1 MATITTGIQLADNF
15 SAPLMHIVS
24 TVNMT
29 ISAMNDMNQS
39 MNAGVNTASLSAAR
53 NEIAQATVAA
63 EEFNQTMQ
71 QASSP
76 INDNIRR
83 QEQFNQSLQN
93 GASESSNLVSA
104 IKRMVGAYLSIQ
116 TAGKIL
122 EMSDEIT
129 QTTSRLNMMN
139 DGLQSTAD
147 LYNMVYVA
155 ANDARGSLGGMASVV
170 ARFGNN
176 AKDAFSSSAEVVQ
189 FANLIQKQM
198 TIAGASTQE
207 AANAELQ
214 LSQALGSGVLRGDEL
229 NSIFDQAP
237 NLIQNIADYL
247 NVPIGMIKEMAA
259 DGELTADIVK
269 NAVFAATD
277 EINANFESMPVTW
290 GQAWTQFQNDAM
302 KAFQPVLQGLNDVV
316 NTDAFENFYAD
327 AVNALAV
334 VAGVTL
340 DVMDGMSAAGSFVAD
355 NWQIIGPILG
365 VAAAALIAYNVALG
379 AYNGMQII
387 ANVQKAI
394 STAQEYAN
402 AKAVLAN
409 TAAYSAQTVK
419 TAEATVAQA
428 GFNTMLL
435 ACPLTWIVVGIMAA
449 VTALIILANH
459 FSGTGHIAQS
469 TFGAIC
475 GGINVVIQYF
485 KNWGLSVADIFIG
498 IWNAG
503 GACATNVE
511 IAFHNAISHVQ
522 AFWYNMLS
530 TALTVVSGICSAL
543 NKLPFVDFDY
553 SGITG
558 AADNY
563 ASKAAAAAGNTKD
576 YASVPAAFSKGV
588 KTYDTYQKGWVK
600 DAYTAGAAWGDGVT
614 SKMKNAIS
622 SNATNT
628 PNTNNYPNALA
639 SSNVATAT
647 AANTADTAKN
657 TAKTANTLSAS
668 SEDLKYLRDIAD
680 REYVNKFTTAQIK
693 VEMINHNNVNNDMD
707 LDGMAE
713 HLRSKIEEEMNAAAE
728 GEH

>member
-1 MATITTGIQLADNF
+1 MAYITTGIQLADNF

-24 TVNMT
+24 AVNMT

-71 QASSP
+71 QAGSP

-104 IKRMVGAYLSIQ
+104 IKRMAGAYLSIQ

-147 LYNMVYVA
+147 LYNMVYAA
-155 ANDARGSLGGMASVV
+155 ANDARGSLGDMASVV

-189 FANLIQKQM
+189 FANLVQKQM

-229 NSIFDQAP
+229 NSIFEQAP

-247 NVPIGMIKEMAA
+247 NVPIGKIRSMAQ
-259 DGELTADIVK
+259 DGELSADVVK
-269 NAVFAATD
+269 QAVFAATD
-277 EINANFESMPVTW
+277 EINANFENMPMTW
-290 GQAWTQFQNDAM
+290 GQMWTVFQNDATM
-302 KAFQPVLQGLNDVV
+302 AFQPVLQRLNDLA
-316 NTDAFENFYAD
+316 NTDGFQEFAT
-327 AVNALAV
+327 NAINDLAV
-334 VAGVTL
+334 VAGVVL
-340 DVMDGMSAAGSFVAD
+340 DIFEGIGSIGTFVQD
-355 NWQIIGPILG
+355 NWQIIGPVVYG
-365 VAAAALIAYNVALG
+365 VVAALAAYATYVGITNAID
-379 AYNGMQII
+379 M
-387 ANVQKAI
+387 I
-394 STAQEYAN
+394 STGIKITMCVASYAHAAATGTEASATAAATAAQYG
-402 AKAVLAN
+402 LN
-409 TAAYSAQTVK
+409 TA
-419 TAEATVAQA
+419 
-428 GFNTMLL
+428 MLS
-435 ACPLTWIVVGIMAA
+435 CPLTWIVVGIMA
-449 VTALIILANH
+449 LIIVLVALCNH
-459 FSGTGHIAQS
+459 FSGAGHIAKS

-485 KNWGLSVADIFIG
+485 KNWGLTVADIFIG

-522 AFWYNMLS
+522 ALWYNMLS

-588 KTYDTYQKGWVK
+588 KTYDTYQNGWAK
-600 DAYTAGAAWGDGVT
+600 EAYTAGAAWGDGVT
-614 SKMKNAIS
+614 SKIKNTLS
-622 SNATNT
+622 SKATNI
-628 PNTNNYPNALA
+628 PNANNYPNALA
-639 SSNVATAT
+639 SSNAAT

-693 VEMINHNNVNNDMD
+693 VEMINHNNVNNDID

>member
-1 MATITTGIQLADNF
+1 MATITTGIQLTDNF
-15 SAPLMHIVS
+15 SAPLMHIIS
-24 TVNMT
+24 SVNMA
-29 ISAMNDMNQS
+29 ISSIYDMDQA
-39 MNAGVNTASLSAAR
+39 MNAGVNTASLEAAR

-104 IKRMVGAYLSIQ
+104 IKRMAGAYLSIQ

-189 FANLIQKQM
+189 FANLVQKQM

-229 NSIFDQAP
+229 NSIFEQAP

-247 NVPIGMIKEMAA
+247 DVPIGKIRSMAQ
-259 DGELTADIVK
+259 DGELSADVVK
-269 NAVFAATD
+269 QAVFAATD
-277 EINANFESMPVTW
+277 EINANFESMPMTW
-290 GQAWTQFQNDAM
+290 GQMWTVFQNNATM
-302 KAFQPVLQGLNDVV
+302 AFQPVLQRLNDLA
-316 NTDAFENFYAD
+316 NTDGFQTFAT
-327 AVNALAV
+327 NAINDLAV
-334 VAGVTL
+334 VAGVVL
-340 DVMDGMSAAGSFVAD
+340 DIFEGIGSVGTFVSD
-355 NWQIIGPILG
+355 NWQIIGPIVEG
-365 VAAAALIAYNVALG
+365 VAAALTVYYGWQLLSTSATKAAAAAQWIYNAAMNANPAAIVAISIGALI
-379 AYNGMQII
+379 
-387 ANVQKAI
+387 
-394 STAQEYAN
+394 
-402 AKAVLAN
+402 VLI
-409 TAAYSAQTVK
+409 
-419 TAEATVAQA
+419 
-428 GFNTMLL
+428 G
-435 ACPLTWIVVGIMAA
+435 
-449 VTALIILANH
+449 ILANK
-459 FSGTGHIAQS
+459 FTGTGHIAQS
-469 TFGAIC
+469 VFGMIT

-485 KNWGLSVADIFIG
+485 KNWGLTVADIFIG

-522 AFWYNMLS
+522 ALWYNMLS

-588 KTYDTYQKGWVK
+588 KTYDTYQKGWVN

-614 SKMKNAIS
+614 SKIKNTLS
-622 SNATNT
+622 SKATNI
-628 PNTNNYPNALA
+628 PNANNYPNALA
-639 SSNVATAT
+639 SSNAAT

-693 VEMINHNNVNNDMD
+693 VEMINHNNVNNDID

>member
-15 SAPLMHIVS
+15 SAPLMHIIS
-24 TVNMT
+24 SVNMA
-29 ISAMNDMNQS
+29 ISSIYDMDQA
-39 MNAGVNTASLSAAR
+39 MNAGVNTASLEAAR

-104 IKRMVGAYLSIQ
+104 IKRMAGAYLSIQ

-155 ANDARGSLGGMASVV
+155 ANDVRGSLGDMASVV

-189 FANLIQKQM
+189 FANLVQKQM

-229 NSIFDQAP
+229 NSIFEQAP

-247 NVPIGMIKEMAA
+247 DVPIGKIRSMAQ
-259 DGELTADIVK
+259 DGELSADVVK
-269 NAVFAATD
+269 QAVFAATD
-277 EINANFESMPVTW
+277 EINANFESMPMTW
-290 GQAWTQFQNDAM
+290 GQMWTVFQNNATM
-302 KAFQPVLQGLNDVV
+302 AFQPVLQRLNDLA
-316 NTDAFENFYAD
+316 NTDGFQTFTT
-327 AVNALAV
+327 NAINDLAV
-334 VAGVTL
+334 VAGVVL
-340 DVMDGMSAAGSFVAD
+340 DIFEGIGSVGTFVSD
-355 NWQIIGPILG
+355 NWQIIGSIVEG
-365 VAAAALIAYNVALG
+365 VAAALTVYYGWQLLSTSATKAAAAAQWIYNAAMNANPAAIVAISIGALI
-379 AYNGMQII
+379 
-387 ANVQKAI
+387 
-394 STAQEYAN
+394 
-402 AKAVLAN
+402 VLI
-409 TAAYSAQTVK
+409 
-419 TAEATVAQA
+419 
-428 GFNTMLL
+428 G
-435 ACPLTWIVVGIMAA
+435 
-449 VTALIILANH
+449 ILANK
-459 FSGTGHIAQS
+459 FTGTGHIAQS
-469 TFGAIC
+469 VFGMIT

-485 KNWGLSVADIFIG
+485 KNWGLTVADIFIG

-522 AFWYNMLS
+522 ALWYNMLS

-588 KTYDTYQKGWVK
+588 KTYDTYQKGWVN

-614 SKMKNAIS
+614 SKIKNTLS
-622 SNATNT
+622 SKATNI
-628 PNTNNYPNALA
+628 PNANNYPNALA
-639 SSNVATAT
+639 SSNVAT

>member
-1 MATITTGIQLADNF
+1 MAYITTGIQLADNF
-15 SAPLMHIVS
+15 SAPLMHIIS
-24 TVNMT
+24 SVNMA
-29 ISAMNDMNQS
+29 ISSIYDMNQA
-39 MNAGVNTASLSAAR
+39 MNSGVDTTSLEAAR

-104 IKRMVGAYLSIQ
+104 IKRMAGAYLSIQ

-122 EMSDEIT
+122 QTSDEIT

-155 ANDARGSLGGMASVV
+155 ANDARGSLGDMASVV

-189 FANLIQKQM
+189 FANLVQKQM

-229 NSIFDQAP
+229 NSIFEQAP

-247 NVPIGMIKEMAA
+247 DVPIGKIRSMAQ
-259 DGELTADIVK
+259 DGELSADVVK
-269 NAVFAATD
+269 QAVFAATD
-277 EINANFESMPVTW
+277 EINANFESMPMTW
-290 GQAWTQFQNDAM
+290 GQMWTVFQNNATM
-302 KAFQPVLQGLNDVV
+302 AFQPVLQRLNDLA
-316 NTDAFENFYAD
+316 NTDGFQTFAT
-327 AVNALAV
+327 NAINDLAV
-334 VAGVTL
+334 VAGVVL
-340 DVMDGMSAAGSFVAD
+340 DIFEGIGSVGTFVSD
-355 NWQIIGPILG
+355 NWQIIGPIVES
-365 VAAAALIAYNVALG
+365 VAAALTVYYGWQLLSTSATKAAAAAQWIYNAAMNANPAAIVAISIGALI
-379 AYNGMQII
+379 
-387 ANVQKAI
+387 
-394 STAQEYAN
+394 
-402 AKAVLAN
+402 VLI
-409 TAAYSAQTVK
+409 
-419 TAEATVAQA
+419 
-428 GFNTMLL
+428 G
-435 ACPLTWIVVGIMAA
+435 
-449 VTALIILANH
+449 ILANK
-459 FSGTGHIAQS
+459 FTGTGHIAQS
-469 TFGAIC
+469 VFGMIT

-485 KNWGLSVADIFIG
+485 KNWGLTVADIFIG

-522 AFWYNMLS
+522 ALWYNMLS

-588 KTYDTYQKGWVK
+588 KTYDTYQKGWVN

-614 SKMKNAIS
+614 SKIKNTLS
-622 SNATNT
+622 SKATNI
-628 PNTNNYPNALA
+628 PNANNYPNALA
-639 SSNVATAT
+639 SSNAAT

-693 VEMINHNNVNNDMD
+693 VEMINHNNVNNDID

>member
-15 SAPLMHIVS
+15 SAPLMHIIS
-24 TVNMT
+24 SVNMA
-29 ISAMNDMNQS
+29 ISSIYDMDQA
-39 MNAGVNTASLSAAR
+39 MNAGVNTASLEAAR

-104 IKRMVGAYLSIQ
+104 IKRMAGAYLSIQ

-155 ANDARGSLGGMASVV
+155 ANDVRGSLGDMASVV

-189 FANLIQKQM
+189 FANLVQKQM

-229 NSIFDQAP
+229 NSIFEQAP

-247 NVPIGMIKEMAA
+247 NVPIGKIRSMAQ
-259 DGELTADIVK
+259 DGELSADVVK
-269 NAVFAATD
+269 QAVFAATD
-277 EINANFESMPVTW
+277 EINANFESMPMTW
-290 GQAWTQFQNDAM
+290 GQMWTVFQNNATM
-302 KAFQPVLQGLNDVV
+302 AFQPVLQRLNDLA
-316 NTDAFENFYAD
+316 NTDGFQTFTT
-327 AVNALAV
+327 NAINDLAV
-334 VAGVTL
+334 VAGVVL
-340 DVMDGMSAAGSFVAD
+340 DIFEGIGSVGTFVSD
-355 NWQIIGPILG
+355 NWQIIGPIVEG
-365 VAAAALIAYNVALG
+365 VAAALTVYYGWQLLSTSATKAAAAAQWIYNAAMNANPAAIVAISIGALI
-379 AYNGMQII
+379 
-387 ANVQKAI
+387 
-394 STAQEYAN
+394 
-402 AKAVLAN
+402 VLI
-409 TAAYSAQTVK
+409 
-419 TAEATVAQA
+419 
-428 GFNTMLL
+428 G
-435 ACPLTWIVVGIMAA
+435 
-449 VTALIILANH
+449 ILANK
-459 FSGTGHIAQS
+459 FTGTGHIAQS
-469 TFGAIC
+469 VFGMIT

-485 KNWGLSVADIFIG
+485 KNWGLTVADIFIG

-511 IAFHNAISHVQ
+511 IAFHNAIRHVQ
-522 AFWYNMLS
+522 ALWYNMLS

-588 KTYDTYQKGWVK
+588 KTYDTYQKGWVN

-614 SKMKNAIS
+614 SKIKNTLS
-622 SNATNT
+622 SKATNI
-628 PNTNNYPNALA
+628 PNANNYPNALA
-639 SSNVATAT
+639 SSNAAT

>member
-15 SAPLMHIVS
+15 SAPLMHIIS
-24 TVNMT
+24 SVNMA
-29 ISAMNDMNQS
+29 ISSIYDMDQA
-39 MNAGVNTASLSAAR
+39 MNAGVNTASLEAAR

-104 IKRMVGAYLSIQ
+104 IKRMAGAYLSIQ

-155 ANDARGSLGGMASVV
+155 AKDARGSLGDMASVV

-176 AKDAFSSSAEVVQ
+176 AKDAFSSIAEVVQ
-189 FANLIQKQM
+189 FANLVQKQM

-229 NSIFDQAP
+229 NSIFEQAP

-247 NVPIGMIKEMAA
+247 DVPIGKIRSMAQ
-259 DGELTADIVK
+259 DGELSADVVK
-269 NAVFAATD
+269 QAVFAATD
-277 EINANFESMPVTW
+277 EINANFESMPMTW
-290 GQAWTQFQNDAM
+290 GQMWTVFQNNATM
-302 KAFQPVLQGLNDVV
+302 AFQPVLQRLNDLA
-316 NTDAFENFYAD
+316 NTDGFQTFTT
-327 AVNALAV
+327 NAINDLAV
-334 VAGVTL
+334 VAGVVL
-340 DVMDGMSAAGSFVAD
+340 DIFEGIGSVGTFVSD
-355 NWQIIGPILG
+355 NWQIIGPIVEG
-365 VAAAALIAYNVALG
+365 VAAALTVYYGWQLLSTSATKAAAAAQWIYNAAMNANPAAIVAISIGALI
-379 AYNGMQII
+379 
-387 ANVQKAI
+387 
-394 STAQEYAN
+394 
-402 AKAVLAN
+402 VLI
-409 TAAYSAQTVK
+409 
-419 TAEATVAQA
+419 
-428 GFNTMLL
+428 G
-435 ACPLTWIVVGIMAA
+435 
-449 VTALIILANH
+449 ILANK
-459 FSGTGHIAQS
+459 FTGTGHIAQS
-469 TFGAIC
+469 VFGMIT

-485 KNWGLSVADIFIG
+485 KNWGLTVADIFIG

-522 AFWYNMLS
+522 ALWYNMLS

-588 KTYDTYQKGWVK
+588 KTYDTYQKGWVN

-614 SKMKNAIS
+614 SKIKNTLS
-622 SNATNT
+622 SKATNI
-628 PNTNNYPNALA
+628 PNANNYPNALA
-639 SSNVATAT
+639 SSNAAT

>member
-15 SAPLMHIVS
+15 SAPLMHIIS
-24 TVNMT
+24 SVNMA
-29 ISAMNDMNQS
+29 ISSIYDMDQA
-39 MNAGVNTASLSAAR
+39 MNAGVNTASLEAAR

-104 IKRMVGAYLSIQ
+104 IKRMAGAYLSIQ

-155 ANDARGSLGGMASVV
+155 AKDARGSLGDMASVV

-189 FANLIQKQM
+189 FANLVQKQM

-229 NSIFDQAP
+229 NSIFEQAP

-247 NVPIGMIKEMAA
+247 DVPIGKIRSMAQ
-259 DGELTADIVK
+259 DGELSADVVK
-269 NAVFAATD
+269 QAVFAATD
-277 EINANFESMPVTW
+277 EINANFESMPMTW
-290 GQAWTQFQNDAM
+290 GQMWTVFQNNATM
-302 KAFQPVLQGLNDVV
+302 AFQPVLQRLNDLA
-316 NTDAFENFYAD
+316 NTDGFQTFTT
-327 AVNALAV
+327 NAINDLAV
-334 VAGVTL
+334 VAGVVL
-340 DVMDGMSAAGSFVAD
+340 DIFEGIGSVGTFVSD
-355 NWQIIGPILG
+355 NWQIIGPIVEG
-365 VAAAALIAYNVALG
+365 VAAALTVYYGWQLLSTSATKAAAAAQWIYNAAMNANPAAIVAISIGALI
-379 AYNGMQII
+379 
-387 ANVQKAI
+387 
-394 STAQEYAN
+394 
-402 AKAVLAN
+402 VLI
-409 TAAYSAQTVK
+409 
-419 TAEATVAQA
+419 
-428 GFNTMLL
+428 G
-435 ACPLTWIVVGIMAA
+435 
-449 VTALIILANH
+449 ILANK
-459 FSGTGHIAQS
+459 FTGTGHIAQS
-469 TFGAIC
+469 VFGMIT

-485 KNWGLSVADIFIG
+485 KNWGLTVADIFIG

-522 AFWYNMLS
+522 ALWYNMLS

-563 ASKAAAAAGNTKD
+563 ASKAAAAAREYKRLCQR
-576 YASVPAAFSKGV
+576 AAAFSKGV
-588 KTYDTYQKGWVK
+588 KTYDTYQKGWVN

-614 SKMKNAIS
+614 SKIKNTLS
-622 SNATNT
+622 SKATNI
-628 PNTNNYPNALA
+628 PNANNYPNALA
-639 SSNVATAT
+639 SSNAAT

>member
-1 MATITTGIQLADNF
+1 MATITTGIQLTDNF
-15 SAPLMHIVS
+15 SAPLMHIIS
-24 TVNMT
+24 SVNMA
-29 ISAMNDMNQS
+29 ISSIYDMDQA
-39 MNAGVNTASLSAAR
+39 MNAGVNTASLEAAR

-104 IKRMVGAYLSIQ
+104 IKRMAGAYLSIQ

-155 ANDARGSLGGMASVV
+155 ANDARGSLGDMASVV

-189 FANLIQKQM
+189 FANLVQKQM

-214 LSQALGSGVLRGDEL
+214 LSQALGSGVLRGDEF
-229 NSIFDQAP
+229 NSIFEQAP

-247 NVPIGMIKEMAA
+247 DVPIGKIRSMAQ
-259 DGELTADIVK
+259 DGELSADVVK
-269 NAVFAATD
+269 QAVFAATD
-277 EINANFESMPVTW
+277 EINANFESMPMTW
-290 GQAWTQFQNDAM
+290 GQMWTVFQNNATM
-302 KAFQPVLQGLNDVV
+302 AFQPVLQRLNDLA
-316 NTDAFENFYAD
+316 NTDGFQTFAT
-327 AVNALAV
+327 NAINDLAV
-334 VAGVTL
+334 VAGVVL
-340 DVMDGMSAAGSFVAD
+340 DIFEGIGSVGTFVSD
-355 NWQIIGPILG
+355 NWQIIGPIVEG
-365 VAAAALIAYNVALG
+365 VAAALTVYYGWQLLSTSATKAAAAAQWIYNAAMNANPAAIVAISIGALI
-379 AYNGMQII
+379 
-387 ANVQKAI
+387 
-394 STAQEYAN
+394 
-402 AKAVLAN
+402 VLI
-409 TAAYSAQTVK
+409 
-419 TAEATVAQA
+419 
-428 GFNTMLL
+428 G
-435 ACPLTWIVVGIMAA
+435 
-449 VTALIILANH
+449 ILANK
-459 FSGTGHIAQS
+459 FTGTGHIAQS
-469 TFGAIC
+469 VFGMIT

-485 KNWGLSVADIFIG
+485 KNWGLTVADIFIG

-522 AFWYNMLS
+522 ALWYNMLS

-563 ASKAAAAAGNTKD
+563 ASKAAVAAGNTKD

-588 KTYDTYQKGWVK
+588 KTYDTYQKGWVN

-614 SKMKNAIS
+614 SKIKNTLS
-622 SNATNT
+622 SKATNI
-628 PNTNNYPNALA
+628 PNANNYPNALA
-639 SSNVATAT
+639 SSNAAT

>member
-24 TVNMT
+24 AVNMT

-39 MNAGVNTASLSAAR
+39 MNAGVNTASLFAAR

-71 QASSP
+71 QAGSP

-104 IKRMVGAYLSIQ
+104 IKRMAGAYLSIQ

-155 ANDARGSLGGMASVV
+155 ANDARGLLGDMASVV

-189 FANLIQKQM
+189 FANLVQKQM

-229 NSIFDQAP
+229 NSIFEQAP

-247 NVPIGMIKEMAA
+247 DVPIGKIRSMAQ
-259 DGELTADIVK
+259 DGELSADVVK
-269 NAVFAATD
+269 QAVFAATD
-277 EINANFESMPVTW
+277 EINANFESMPMTW
-290 GQAWTQFQNDAM
+290 GQMWTVFQNNATM
-302 KAFQPVLQGLNDVV
+302 AFQPVLQRLNDLA
-316 NTDAFENFYAD
+316 NTDGFQEFAT
-327 AVNALAV
+327 NAINDLAV
-334 VAGVTL
+334 VAGVVL
-340 DVMDGMSAAGSFVAD
+340 DIFEGIGSIGTFVQD
-355 NWQIIGPILG
+355 NWQIIGPVVYG
-365 VAAAALIAYNVALG
+365 VVAALAAYATYVGITNAID
-379 AYNGMQII
+379 M
-387 ANVQKAI
+387 I
-394 STAQEYAN
+394 STGIKITMCVASYAHAAATGTEASATAAATAAQYG
-402 AKAVLAN
+402 LN
-409 TAAYSAQTVK
+409 TA
-419 TAEATVAQA
+419 
-428 GFNTMLL
+428 MLS
-435 ACPLTWIVVGIMAA
+435 CPLTWIVVGIMA
-449 VTALIILANH
+449 LIIVLVALCNH
-459 FSGTGHIAQS
+459 FSGAGHIAQS

-522 AFWYNMLS
+522 ALWYNMLS

-588 KTYDTYQKGWVK
+588 KTYDTYQNGWAK
-600 DAYTAGAAWGDGVT
+600 EAYTAGAAWGDGVT
-614 SKMKNAIS
+614 SKIKNTLS
-622 SNATNT
+622 SKATNI
-628 PNTNNYPNALA
+628 PNANNYPNALA
-639 SSNVATAT
+639 SSNAAT

>member
-1 MATITTGIQLADNF
+1 MA
-15 SAPLMHIVS
+15 
-24 TVNMT
+24 
-29 ISAMNDMNQS
+29 
-39 MNAGVNTASLSAAR
+39 
-53 NEIAQATVAA
+53 
-63 EEFNQTMQ
+63 
-71 QASSP
+71 
-76 INDNIRR
+76 
-83 QEQFNQSLQN
+83 
-93 GASESSNLVSA
+93 
-104 IKRMVGAYLSIQ
+104 GAYLSIQ

-155 ANDARGSLGGMASVV
+155 AKDARGSLGDMASVV

-189 FANLIQKQM
+189 FANLVQKQM

-229 NSIFDQAP
+229 NSIFEQAP

-247 NVPIGMIKEMAA
+247 DVPIGKIRSMAQ
-259 DGELTADIVK
+259 DGELSADVVK
-269 NAVFAATD
+269 QAVFAATD
-277 EINANFESMPVTW
+277 EINANFESMPMTW
-290 GQAWTQFQNDAM
+290 GQMWTVFQNNATM
-302 KAFQPVLQGLNDVV
+302 AFQPVLQRLNDLA
-316 NTDAFENFYAD
+316 NTDGFQTFTT
-327 AVNALAV
+327 NAINDLAV
-334 VAGVTL
+334 VAGVVL
-340 DVMDGMSAAGSFVAD
+340 DIFEGIGSVGTFVSD
-355 NWQIIGPILG
+355 NWQIIGPIVEG
-365 VAAAALIAYNVALG
+365 VAAALTVYYGWQLLSTSATKAAAAAQWIYNAAMNANPAAIVAISIGALI
-379 AYNGMQII
+379 
-387 ANVQKAI
+387 
-394 STAQEYAN
+394 
-402 AKAVLAN
+402 VLI
-409 TAAYSAQTVK
+409 
-419 TAEATVAQA
+419 
-428 GFNTMLL
+428 G
-435 ACPLTWIVVGIMAA
+435 
-449 VTALIILANH
+449 ILANK
-459 FSGTGHIAQS
+459 FTGTGHIAQS
-469 TFGAIC
+469 VFGMIT

-485 KNWGLSVADIFIG
+485 KNWGLTVADIFIG

-522 AFWYNMLS
+522 ALWYNMLS

-588 KTYDTYQKGWVK
+588 KTYDTYQKGWVN

-614 SKMKNAIS
+614 SKIKNTLS
-622 SNATNT
+622 SKATNI
-628 PNTNNYPNALA
+628 PNANNYPNALA
-639 SSNVATAT
+639 SSNAAT

>member
-24 TVNMT
+24 AVNMT
-29 ISAMNDMNQS
+29 ISAMDDMNQS

-104 IKRMVGAYLSIQ
+104 IKRMAGAYLSIQ

-155 ANDARGSLGGMASVV
+155 ANDARGSLGDMASVV

-189 FANLIQKQM
+189 FANLVQKQM

-229 NSIFDQAP
+229 NSIFEQAP
-237 NLIQNIADYL
+237 NLIQNVADYL
-247 NVPIGMIKEMAA
+247 DVPIGKIRSMAQ
-259 DGELTADIVK
+259 DGELSADVVK
-269 NAVFAATD
+269 QAVFAATD
-277 EINANFESMPVTW
+277 EINANFESMPMTW
-290 GQAWTQFQNDAM
+290 GQMWTVFQNNATM
-302 KAFQPVLQGLNDVV
+302 AFQPVLQRLNDLA
-316 NTDAFENFYAD
+316 NTDGFQTFTT
-327 AVNALAV
+327 NAINDLAV
-334 VAGVTL
+334 VAGVGL
-340 DVMDGMSAAGSFVAD
+340 DIFEGIGSVGTFVSD
-355 NWQIIGPILG
+355 NWQIIGPIVEG
-365 VAAAALIAYNVALG
+365 VAAALTVYYGWQLLSTSATKAAAAAQWIYNAAMNANPAAIVAISIGALI
-379 AYNGMQII
+379 
-387 ANVQKAI
+387 
-394 STAQEYAN
+394 
-402 AKAVLAN
+402 VLI
-409 TAAYSAQTVK
+409 
-419 TAEATVAQA
+419 
-428 GFNTMLL
+428 G
-435 ACPLTWIVVGIMAA
+435 
-449 VTALIILANH
+449 ILANK
-459 FSGTGHIAQS
+459 FTGTGHIAQS
-469 TFGAIC
+469 VFGMIT

-485 KNWGLSVADIFIG
+485 KNWGLTVADIFIG

-522 AFWYNMLS
+522 ALWYNMLS

-588 KTYDTYQKGWVK
+588 KTYDTYQKGWVN

-614 SKMKNAIS
+614 SKIKNAIS

>member
-15 SAPLMHIVS
+15 SAPLMHIIS
-24 TVNMT
+24 SVNMA
-29 ISAMNDMNQS
+29 ISSIYDMDQA
-39 MNAGVNTASLSAAR
+39 MNAGVNTASLEAAR

-104 IKRMVGAYLSIQ
+104 IKRMAGAYLSIQ

-155 ANDARGSLGGMASVV
+155 ANDARGSLGDMASVV

-189 FANLIQKQM
+189 FANLVQKQM
-198 TIAGASTQE
+198 TIAGAPTQE

-229 NSIFDQAP
+229 NSIFEQAP

-247 NVPIGMIKEMAA
+247 DVPIGKIRSMAQ
-259 DGELTADIVK
+259 DGELSADVVK
-269 NAVFAATD
+269 QAVFAATD
-277 EINANFESMPVTW
+277 EINANFESMPMTW
-290 GQAWTQFQNDAM
+290 GQMWTVFQNNATM
-302 KAFQPVLQGLNDVV
+302 AFQPVLQRLNDLA
-316 NTDAFENFYAD
+316 NTDGFQTFAT
-327 AVNALAV
+327 NAINDLAV
-334 VAGVTL
+334 VAGVVL
-340 DVMDGMSAAGSFVAD
+340 DIFEGIGSVGTFVSD
-355 NWQIIGPILG
+355 NWQIIGPIVEG
-365 VAAAALIAYNVALG
+365 VAAALTVYYGWQLLSTSATKAAAAAQWIYNAAMNANPAAIVAISIGALI
-379 AYNGMQII
+379 
-387 ANVQKAI
+387 
-394 STAQEYAN
+394 
-402 AKAVLAN
+402 VLI
-409 TAAYSAQTVK
+409 
-419 TAEATVAQA
+419 
-428 GFNTMLL
+428 G
-435 ACPLTWIVVGIMAA
+435 
-449 VTALIILANH
+449 ILANK
-459 FSGTGHIAQS
+459 FTGTGHIAQS
-469 TFGAIC
+469 VFGMIT

-485 KNWGLSVADIFIG
+485 KNWGLTVADIFIG

-522 AFWYNMLS
+522 ALWYNMLS

-588 KTYDTYQKGWVK
+588 KTYDTYQKGWVN

-614 SKMKNAIS
+614 SKIKNTLS
-622 SNATNT
+622 SKATNI
-628 PNTNNYPNALA
+628 PNANNYPNALA
-639 SSNVATAT
+639 SSNAAT

>member
-15 SAPLMHIVS
+15 SAPLMHIIS
-24 TVNMT
+24 SVNMA
-29 ISAMNDMNQS
+29 ISSIYDMDQA
-39 MNAGVNTASLSAAR
+39 MNAGVNTASLEAAR

-104 IKRMVGAYLSIQ
+104 IKRMAGAYLSIQ

-155 ANDARGSLGGMASVV
+155 ANDARGSLGDMASVV

-355 NWQIIGPILG
+355 NWQIIGPIVEG
-365 VAAAALIAYNVALG
+365 VAAALTVYYGWQLLSTSATKAAAAAQWIYNAAMNANPAAIVAISIGALI
-379 AYNGMQII
+379 
-387 ANVQKAI
+387 
-394 STAQEYAN
+394 
-402 AKAVLAN
+402 VLI
-409 TAAYSAQTVK
+409 
-419 TAEATVAQA
+419 
-428 GFNTMLL
+428 G
-435 ACPLTWIVVGIMAA
+435 
-449 VTALIILANH
+449 ILANK
-459 FSGTGHIAQS
+459 FTGTGHIAQS
-469 TFGAIC
+469 VFGMIT

-485 KNWGLSVADIFIG
+485 KNWGLTVADIFIG

-522 AFWYNMLS
+522 ALWYNMLS

-553 SGITG
+553 SGIMG

-614 SKMKNAIS
+614 SKIKNSIS

-628 PNTNNYPNALA
+628 PNANNYPNALA
-639 SSNVATAT
+639 SSNAAT

>member
-1 MATITTGIQLADNF
+1 MAYITIGIQLADNF

-24 TVNMT
+24 AVNMT

-71 QASSP
+71 QAGSP

-104 IKRMVGAYLSIQ
+104 IKRMAGAYLSIQ

-147 LYNMVYVA
+147 LYNTVYAA
-155 ANDARGSLGGMASVV
+155 ANDARGSLGDMASVV

-189 FANLIQKQM
+189 FANLVQKQM

-207 AANAELQ
+207 AENAELQ

-229 NSIFDQAP
+229 NSIFEQAP

-247 NVPIGMIKEMAA
+247 NVPIGKIRSMAQ
-259 DGELTADIVK
+259 DGELSADVVK
-269 NAVFAATD
+269 QAVFAATD
-277 EINANFESMPVTW
+277 EINANFENMPMTW
-290 GQAWTQFQNDAM
+290 GQMWTVFQNDATM
-302 KAFQPVLQGLNDVV
+302 AFQPVLQRLNDLA
-316 NTDAFENFYAD
+316 NTDGFQEFAT
-327 AVNALAV
+327 NAINDLAV
-334 VAGVTL
+334 VAGVVL
-340 DVMDGMSAAGSFVAD
+340 DIFEGIGSIGTFVQD
-355 NWQIIGPILG
+355 NWQIIGPVVYG
-365 VAAAALIAYNVALG
+365 VVAALAAYATYVGITNAID
-379 AYNGMQII
+379 M
-387 ANVQKAI
+387 I
-394 STAQEYAN
+394 STGIKITMCVASYAHAAATGTEASATAAATAAQYG
-402 AKAVLAN
+402 LN
-409 TAAYSAQTVK
+409 TA
-419 TAEATVAQA
+419 
-428 GFNTMLL
+428 MLS
-435 ACPLTWIVVGIMAA
+435 CPLTWIVVGIMA
-449 VTALIILANH
+449 LIIVLVALCNH
-459 FSGTGHIAQS
+459 FSGAGHIAQS

-485 KNWGLSVADIFIG
+485 KNWGLTVADIFIG

-522 AFWYNMLS
+522 ALWYNMLS

-588 KTYDTYQKGWVK
+588 KTYDTYQNGWAK
-600 DAYTAGAAWGDGVT
+600 EAYTAGAAWGDGVT
-614 SKMKNAIS
+614 SKIKNTLS
-622 SNATNT
+622 SKATNI
-628 PNTNNYPNALA
+628 PNANNYPNALA
-639 SSNVATAT
+639 SSNAAT

-693 VEMINHNNVNNDMD
+693 VEMINHNNVNNDID

>member
-24 TVNMT
+24 AVNMT

-39 MNAGVNTASLSAAR
+39 MNAGVNTASLFAAR

-71 QASSP
+71 QAGSP

-104 IKRMVGAYLSIQ
+104 IKRMAGAYLSIQ

-155 ANDARGSLGGMASVV
+155 ANDARGSLGDMASVV

-189 FANLIQKQM
+189 FANLVQKQM

-229 NSIFDQAP
+229 NSIFEQAP

-247 NVPIGMIKEMAA
+247 NVPIGKIRSMAQ
-259 DGELTADIVK
+259 DGELSADVVK
-269 NAVFAATD
+269 QAVFAATD
-277 EINANFESMPVTW
+277 EINANFENMPMTW
-290 GQAWTQFQNDAM
+290 GQMWTVFQNDATM
-302 KAFQPVLQGLNDVV
+302 AFQPVLQRLNDLA
-316 NTDAFENFYAD
+316 NTDGFQEFAT
-327 AVNALAV
+327 NAINDLAV
-334 VAGVTL
+334 VAGVVL
-340 DVMDGMSAAGSFVAD
+340 DIFEGIGSIGTFVQD
-355 NWQIIGPILG
+355 NWQIIGPVVYG
-365 VAAAALIAYNVALG
+365 VVAALAAYATYVGITNAID
-379 AYNGMQII
+379 M
-387 ANVQKAI
+387 I
-394 STAQEYAN
+394 STGIKITMCVASYAHAAATGTEASATAAATAAQYG
-402 AKAVLAN
+402 LN
-409 TAAYSAQTVK
+409 TA
-419 TAEATVAQA
+419 
-428 GFNTMLL
+428 MLS
-435 ACPLTWIVVGIMAA
+435 CPLTWIVVGIMA
-449 VTALIILANH
+449 LIIVLVALCNH
-459 FSGTGHIAQS
+459 FSGAGHIAQS

-522 AFWYNMLS
+522 ALWYNMLS

-563 ASKAAAAAGNTKD
+563 ASKASAAAGNTKD

-588 KTYDTYQKGWVK
+588 KTYDTYQKGWVN

-614 SKMKNAIS
+614 SKIKNTLS
-622 SNATNT
+622 SKATNI
-628 PNTNNYPNALA
+628 PNANNYPNALA
-639 SSNVATAT
+639 SSNAAT

>member
-1 MATITTGIQLADNF
+1 MAYITTGIQLADNF

-24 TVNMT
+24 AVNMT

-71 QASSP
+71 QAGSP

-104 IKRMVGAYLSIQ
+104 IKRMAGAYLSIQ

-147 LYNMVYVA
+147 LYNTVYAA
-155 ANDARGSLGGMASVV
+155 ANDARGSLGDMASVV

-189 FANLIQKQM
+189 FANLVQKQM

-229 NSIFDQAP
+229 NSIFEQAP

-247 NVPIGMIKEMAA
+247 NVPIGKIRSMAQ
-259 DGELTADIVK
+259 DGELSADVVK
-269 NAVFAATD
+269 QAVFAATD
-277 EINANFESMPVTW
+277 EINANFENMPMTW
-290 GQAWTQFQNDAM
+290 GQMWTVFQNDATM
-302 KAFQPVLQGLNDVV
+302 AFQPVLQRLNDLA
-316 NTDAFENFYAD
+316 NTDGFQEFAT
-327 AVNALAV
+327 NAINDLAV
-334 VAGVTL
+334 VAGVVL
-340 DVMDGMSAAGSFVAD
+340 DIFEGIGSIGTFVQD
-355 NWQIIGPILG
+355 NWQIIGPVVYG
-365 VAAAALIAYNVALG
+365 VVAALAAYATYVGITNAID
-379 AYNGMQII
+379 M
-387 ANVQKAI
+387 I
-394 STAQEYAN
+394 STGIKITMCVASSAHAAATGTEASATAAATAAQYG
-402 AKAVLAN
+402 LN
-409 TAAYSAQTVK
+409 TA
-419 TAEATVAQA
+419 
-428 GFNTMLL
+428 MLS
-435 ACPLTWIVVGIMAA
+435 CPLTWIVVGIMA
-449 VTALIILANH
+449 LIIVLVALCNH
-459 FSGTGHIAQS
+459 FSGAGHIAQS

-485 KNWGLSVADIFIG
+485 KNWGLTVADIFIG

-522 AFWYNMLS
+522 ALWYNMLS

-588 KTYDTYQKGWVK
+588 KTYDTYQNGWAK
-600 DAYTAGAAWGDGVT
+600 EAYTAGAAWGDGVT
-614 SKMKNAIS
+614 SKIKNTLS
-622 SNATNT
+622 SKATNI
-628 PNTNNYPNALA
+628 PNANNYPNALA
-639 SSNVATAT
+639 SSNAAT

-693 VEMINHNNVNNDMD
+693 VEMINHNNVNNDID

>member
-1 MATITTGIQLADNF
+1 MATITTGIQLTDNF
-15 SAPLMHIVS
+15 SAPLMHIIS
-24 TVNMT
+24 SVNMA
-29 ISAMNDMNQS
+29 ISSIYDMDQA
-39 MNAGVNTASLSAAR
+39 MNAGVNTASLEAAR

-104 IKRMVGAYLSIQ
+104 IKRMAGAYLSIQ

-155 ANDARGSLGGMASVV
+155 ANDARGSLGDMASVV

-189 FANLIQKQM
+189 FANLVQKQM

-229 NSIFDQAP
+229 NSIFEQAP

-247 NVPIGMIKEMAA
+247 DVPIDKIRSMAQ
-259 DGELTADIVK
+259 DGELSADVVK
-269 NAVFAATD
+269 QAVFAATD
-277 EINANFESMPVTW
+277 EINANFESMPMTW
-290 GQAWTQFQNDAM
+290 GQMWTVFQNNATM
-302 KAFQPVLQGLNDVV
+302 AFQPVLQRLNDLA
-316 NTDAFENFYAD
+316 NTDGFQTFAT
-327 AVNALAV
+327 NAINDLAV
-334 VAGVTL
+334 VAGVVL
-340 DVMDGMSAAGSFVAD
+340 DIFEGIGSVGTFVSD
-355 NWQIIGPILG
+355 NWQIIGPIVEG
-365 VAAAALIAYNVALG
+365 VAAALTVYYGWQLLSTSATKAAAAAQWIYNAAMNANPAAIVAISIGALI
-379 AYNGMQII
+379 
-387 ANVQKAI
+387 
-394 STAQEYAN
+394 
-402 AKAVLAN
+402 VLI
-409 TAAYSAQTVK
+409 
-419 TAEATVAQA
+419 
-428 GFNTMLL
+428 G
-435 ACPLTWIVVGIMAA
+435 
-449 VTALIILANH
+449 ILANK
-459 FSGTGHIAQS
+459 FTGTGHIAQS
-469 TFGAIC
+469 VFGMIT

-485 KNWGLSVADIFIG
+485 KNWGLTVADIFIG

-522 AFWYNMLS
+522 ALWYNMLS

-588 KTYDTYQKGWVK
+588 KTYDTYQKGWVN

-614 SKMKNAIS
+614 SKIKNTLS
-622 SNATNT
+622 SKATNI
-628 PNTNNYPNALA
+628 PNANNYPNALA
-639 SSNVATAT
+639 SSNAAT

-693 VEMINHNNVNNDMD
+693 VEMINHNNVNNDID

>member
-1 MATITTGIQLADNF
+1 MAYITTGIQLADNF

-24 TVNMT
+24 AVNMT

-71 QASSP
+71 QAGSP

-104 IKRMVGAYLSIQ
+104 IKRMAGAYLSIQ

-147 LYNMVYVA
+147 LYNMVYAA
-155 ANDARGSLGGMASVV
+155 ANDARGSLGDMASVV

-189 FANLIQKQM
+189 FANLVQKQM

-229 NSIFDQAP
+229 NSIFEQAP

-247 NVPIGMIKEMAA
+247 NVPIGKIRSMAQ
-259 DGELTADIVK
+259 DGELSADVVK
-269 NAVFAATD
+269 QAVFAATD
-277 EINANFESMPVTW
+277 EINANFENMPMTW
-290 GQAWTQFQNDAM
+290 GQMWTVFQNDATM
-302 KAFQPVLQGLNDVV
+302 AFQPVLQRLNDLA
-316 NTDAFENFYAD
+316 NTDGFQEFAT
-327 AVNALAV
+327 NAINDLAV
-334 VAGVTL
+334 VAGVVL
-340 DVMDGMSAAGSFVAD
+340 DIFEGIGSIGTFVQD
-355 NWQIIGPILG
+355 NWQIIGPVVYG
-365 VAAAALIAYNVALG
+365 VVAALAAYATYVGITNAID
-379 AYNGMQII
+379 M
-387 ANVQKAI
+387 I
-394 STAQEYAN
+394 STGIKITMCVASYAHAAATGTEASATAAATAAQYG
-402 AKAVLAN
+402 LN
-409 TAAYSAQTVK
+409 TA
-419 TAEATVAQA
+419 
-428 GFNTMLL
+428 MLS
-435 ACPLTWIVVGIMAA
+435 CPLTWIVVGIMA
-449 VTALIILANH
+449 LIIVLVALCNH
-459 FSGTGHIAQS
+459 FSGAGHIAQS

-522 AFWYNMLS
+522 ALWYNMLS

-563 ASKAAAAAGNTKD
+563 ASKAATASGSTKD
-576 YASVPAAFSKGV
+576 YTSVSAAFSKGI
-588 KTYDTYQKGWVK
+588 KTYDTYQNGWAK
-600 DAYTAGAAWGDGVT
+600 EAYTAGAAWGDGVT
-614 SKMKNAIS
+614 SKIKNTLS
-622 SNATNT
+622 SKATNI
-628 PNTNNYPNALA
+628 PNANNYPNALA
-639 SSNVATAT
+639 SSNAAT

-693 VEMINHNNVNNDMD
+693 VEMINHNNVNNDID

>member
-24 TVNMT
+24 AVNMT

-189 FANLIQKQM
+189 FANLVQKQM

-229 NSIFDQAP
+229 NSIFEQAP

-247 NVPIGMIKEMAA
+247 DVPIGKIRSMAQ
-259 DGELTADIVK
+259 DGELSADVVK
-269 NAVFAATD
+269 QAVFAATD
-277 EINANFESMPVTW
+277 EINANFESMPMTW
-290 GQAWTQFQNDAM
+290 GQMWTVFQNNATM
-302 KAFQPVLQGLNDVV
+302 AFQPVLQRLNDLA
-316 NTDAFENFYAD
+316 NTDGFQEFATNVIND
-327 AVNALAV
+327 LTV
-334 VAGVTL
+334 VAGVVL
-340 DVMDGMSAAGSFVAD
+340 DIFEGIGSIGTFVQD
-355 NWQIIGPILG
+355 NWQIIGPIVEG
-365 VAAAALIAYNVALG
+365 VAAALTVYYGWQLLSTSATKAAAAAQWIYNAAMNANPAAIVAISIGALI
-379 AYNGMQII
+379 
-387 ANVQKAI
+387 
-394 STAQEYAN
+394 
-402 AKAVLAN
+402 VLI
-409 TAAYSAQTVK
+409 
-419 TAEATVAQA
+419 
-428 GFNTMLL
+428 G
-435 ACPLTWIVVGIMAA
+435 
-449 VTALIILANH
+449 ILANK
-459 FSGTGHIAQS
+459 FTGTGHIAQS
-469 TFGAIC
+469 VFGMIT

-485 KNWGLSVADIFIG
+485 KNWGLTVADIFIG

-522 AFWYNMLS
+522 ALWYNMLS

-588 KTYDTYQKGWVK
+588 KTYDTYQKGWVN

-614 SKMKNAIS
+614 SKIKNTLS
-622 SNATNT
+622 SKATNI
-628 PNTNNYPNALA
+628 PNANNYPNALA
-639 SSNVATAT
+639 SSNAAT

>member
-15 SAPLMHIVS
+15 SAPLMHIIS
-24 TVNMT
+24 SVNMA
-29 ISAMNDMNQS
+29 ISSIYDMDQA
-39 MNAGVNTASLSAAR
+39 MNAGVNTASLEAAR

-104 IKRMVGAYLSIQ
+104 IKRMAGAYLSIQ

-155 ANDARGSLGGMASVV
+155 ANDARGSLGDMASVV

-189 FANLIQKQM
+189 FANLVQKQM

-229 NSIFDQAP
+229 NSIFEQAP

-247 NVPIGMIKEMAA
+247 DVPIGKIRSMAQDGKLSA
-259 DGELTADIVK
+259 DVVK
-269 NAVFAATD
+269 QAVFAATD
-277 EINANFESMPVTW
+277 EINANFESMPMTW
-290 GQAWTQFQNDAM
+290 GQMWTVFQNNATM
-302 KAFQPVLQGLNDVV
+302 AFQPVLQRLNDLA
-316 NTDAFENFYAD
+316 NTDGFQTFAT
-327 AVNALAV
+327 NAINDLAV
-334 VAGVTL
+334 VAGVVL
-340 DVMDGMSAAGSFVAD
+340 DIFEGIGSVGTFVSD
-355 NWQIIGPILG
+355 NWQIIGPIVEG
-365 VAAAALIAYNVALG
+365 VAAALTVYYGWQLLSTSATKAAAAAQWIYNAAMNANPAAIVAISIGALIV
-379 AYNGMQII
+379 QI
-387 ANVQKAI
+387 
-394 STAQEYAN
+394 
-402 AKAVLAN
+402 
-409 TAAYSAQTVK
+409 
-419 TAEATVAQA
+419 
-428 GFNTMLL
+428 G
-435 ACPLTWIVVGIMAA
+435 
-449 VTALIILANH
+449 ILANK
-459 FSGTGHIAQS
+459 FTGTGHVAQS
-469 TFGAIC
+469 VFGMIT

-485 KNWGLSVADIFIG
+485 KNWGLTVADIFIG

-522 AFWYNMLS
+522 ALWYNMLS

-588 KTYDTYQKGWVK
+588 KTYDTYQKGWVN

-614 SKMKNAIS
+614 SKIKNTLS
-622 SNATNT
+622 SKATNI
-628 PNTNNYPNALA
+628 PNANNYPNALA
-639 SSNVATAT
+639 SSNAAT

-707 LDGMAE
+707 LDGMVE

>member
-24 TVNMT
+24 AVNMT

-155 ANDARGSLGGMASVV
+155 ANDVRGSLGDMASVV

-189 FANLIQKQM
+189 FANLVQKQM

-229 NSIFDQAP
+229 NSIFEQAP

-247 NVPIGMIKEMAA
+247 DVPIGKIRSMAQ
-259 DGELTADIVK
+259 DGELSADVVK
-269 NAVFAATD
+269 QAVFAATD
-277 EINANFESMPVTW
+277 EINANFESMPMTW
-290 GQAWTQFQNDAM
+290 GQMWTVFQNNATM
-302 KAFQPVLQGLNDVV
+302 AFQPVLQRLNDLA
-316 NTDAFENFYAD
+316 NTDGFQTFTT
-327 AVNALAV
+327 NAINDLAV
-334 VAGVTL
+334 VAGVVL
-340 DVMDGMSAAGSFVAD
+340 DIFEGIGSIGTFVQD
-355 NWQIIGPILG
+355 NWQIIGPVVYG
-365 VAAAALIAYNVALG
+365 VVAALAAYATYVGITNAID
-379 AYNGMQII
+379 M
-387 ANVQKAI
+387 I
-394 STAQEYAN
+394 STGIKITMCVASYAHAAATGTEASATAAATAAQYG
-402 AKAVLAN
+402 LN
-409 TAAYSAQTVK
+409 TA
-419 TAEATVAQA
+419 
-428 GFNTMLL
+428 MLS
-435 ACPLTWIVVGIMAA
+435 CPLTWIVVGIMA
-449 VTALIILANH
+449 LIIVLVALCNH
-459 FSGTGHIAQS
+459 FSGAGHIAQS

-522 AFWYNMLS
+522 ALWYNMLS

-563 ASKAAAAAGNTKD
+563 ASKAATASGSTKD
-576 YASVPAAFSKGV
+576 YTSVSAAFSKGI
-588 KTYDTYQKGWVK
+588 KTYDTYQNGWAK
-600 DAYTAGAAWGDGVT
+600 EAYTAGAAWGDGVT
-614 SKMKNAIS
+614 SKIKNTLS
-622 SNATNT
+622 SKATNI
-628 PNTNNYPNALA
+628 PNANNYPNALA
-639 SSNVATAT
+639 SSNAAT

-657 TAKTANTLSAS
+657 TAKTSNTLSAS

>member
-24 TVNMT
+24 AVNMT

-104 IKRMVGAYLSIQ
+104 IKRMAGAYLSIQ

-189 FANLIQKQM
+189 FANLVQKQM

-229 NSIFDQAP
+229 NSIFEQAP

-247 NVPIGMIKEMAA
+247 DVPIGKIRSMAQ
-259 DGELTADIVK
+259 DGELSADVVK
-269 NAVFAATD
+269 QAVFAATD
-277 EINANFESMPVTW
+277 EINANFESMPMTW
-290 GQAWTQFQNDAM
+290 GQMWTVFQNNATM
-302 KAFQPVLQGLNDVV
+302 AFQPVLQRLNDLA
-316 NTDAFENFYAD
+316 NTDGFQTFTT
-327 AVNALAV
+327 NAINDLAV
-334 VAGVTL
+334 VAGVVL
-340 DVMDGMSAAGSFVAD
+340 DIFEGIGSVGTFVSD
-355 NWQIIGPILG
+355 NWQIIGPIVEG
-365 VAAAALIAYNVALG
+365 VAAALTVYYGWQLLSTSATKAAAAAQWIYNAAMNANPAAIVAISIGALI
-379 AYNGMQII
+379 
-387 ANVQKAI
+387 
-394 STAQEYAN
+394 
-402 AKAVLAN
+402 VLI
-409 TAAYSAQTVK
+409 
-419 TAEATVAQA
+419 
-428 GFNTMLL
+428 G
-435 ACPLTWIVVGIMAA
+435 
-449 VTALIILANH
+449 ILANK
-459 FSGTGHIAQS
+459 FTGTGHIAQS
-469 TFGAIC
+469 VFGMIT

-485 KNWGLSVADIFIG
+485 KNWGLTVADIFIG

-522 AFWYNMLS
+522 ALWYNMLS

-588 KTYDTYQKGWVK
+588 KTYDTYQNGWAK
-600 DAYTAGAAWGDGVT
+600 EAYTAGAAWGDGVT
-614 SKMKNAIS
+614 SKIKNTLS
-622 SNATNT
+622 SKATNI
-628 PNTNNYPNALA
+628 PNANNYPNALA
-639 SSNVATAT
+639 SSNAAT

-693 VEMINHNNVNNDMD
+693 VEMINHNNVNNDID

>member
-15 SAPLMHIVS
+15 SAPLMHIIS
-24 TVNMT
+24 SVNMA
-29 ISAMNDMNQS
+29 ISSIYDMDQA
-39 MNAGVNTASLSAAR
+39 MNAGVNTASLEAAR

-104 IKRMVGAYLSIQ
+104 IKRMAGAYLSIQ

-155 ANDARGSLGGMASVV
+155 AKDARGSLGDMASVV

-189 FANLIQKQM
+189 FANLVQKQM

-229 NSIFDQAP
+229 NSIFEQAP

-247 NVPIGMIKEMAA
+247 DVPIGKIRSMAQ
-259 DGELTADIVK
+259 DGELSADVVK
-269 NAVFAATD
+269 QAVFAATD
-277 EINANFESMPVTW
+277 EINANFESMPMTW
-290 GQAWTQFQNDAM
+290 GQMWTVFQNNVTM
-302 KAFQPVLQGLNDVV
+302 AFQPVLQRLNDLA
-316 NTDAFENFYAD
+316 NTDGFQTFAT
-327 AVNALAV
+327 NAINDLAV
-334 VAGVTL
+334 VAGVVL
-340 DVMDGMSAAGSFVAD
+340 DIFEGIGSVGTFVSD
-355 NWQIIGPILG
+355 NWQIIGPIVEG
-365 VAAAALIAYNVALG
+365 VAAALTVYYGWQLLSTSATKAAAAAQWIYNAAMNANPAAIVAISIGALI
-379 AYNGMQII
+379 
-387 ANVQKAI
+387 
-394 STAQEYAN
+394 
-402 AKAVLAN
+402 VLI
-409 TAAYSAQTVK
+409 
-419 TAEATVAQA
+419 
-428 GFNTMLL
+428 G
-435 ACPLTWIVVGIMAA
+435 
-449 VTALIILANH
+449 ILANK
-459 FSGTGHIAQS
+459 FTGTGHIAQS
-469 TFGAIC
+469 VFGMIT

-485 KNWGLSVADIFIG
+485 KNWGLTVADIFIG

-522 AFWYNMLS
+522 ALWYNMLS

-588 KTYDTYQKGWVK
+588 KTYDTYQKGWVN

-614 SKMKNAIS
+614 SKIKNTLS
-622 SNATNT
+622 SKATNI
-628 PNTNNYPNALA
+628 PNANNYPNALA
-639 SSNVATAT
+639 SSNAAT

>member
-15 SAPLMHIVS
+15 SAPLMHIIS
-24 TVNMT
+24 SVNMA
-29 ISAMNDMNQS
+29 ISSIYDMDQA
-39 MNAGVNTASLSAAR
+39 MNAGVNTASLEAAR

-71 QASSP
+71 QASSS

-104 IKRMVGAYLSIQ
+104 IKRMAGAYLSIQ

-155 ANDARGSLGGMASVV
+155 ANDARGSLGDMASVV

-189 FANLIQKQM
+189 FANLVQKQM

-229 NSIFDQAP
+229 NSIFEQAP

-247 NVPIGMIKEMAA
+247 DVPIGKIRSMAQ
-259 DGELTADIVK
+259 DGELSADVVK
-269 NAVFAATD
+269 QAVFAATD
-277 EINANFESMPVTW
+277 EINANFESMPMTW
-290 GQAWTQFQNDAM
+290 GQMWTVFQNNATM
-302 KAFQPVLQGLNDVV
+302 AFQPVLQRLNDLA
-316 NTDAFENFYAD
+316 NTDGFQTFAT
-327 AVNALAV
+327 NAINDLAV
-334 VAGVTL
+334 VAGVVL
-340 DVMDGMSAAGSFVAD
+340 DIFEGIGSVGTFVSD
-355 NWQIIGPILG
+355 NWQIIGPIVEG
-365 VAAAALIAYNVALG
+365 VAAALTVYYGWQLLSTSATKAAAAAQWIYNAAMNANPAAIVAISIGALI
-379 AYNGMQII
+379 
-387 ANVQKAI
+387 
-394 STAQEYAN
+394 
-402 AKAVLAN
+402 VLI
-409 TAAYSAQTVK
+409 
-419 TAEATVAQA
+419 
-428 GFNTMLL
+428 G
-435 ACPLTWIVVGIMAA
+435 
-449 VTALIILANH
+449 ILANK
-459 FSGTGHIAQS
+459 FTGTGHIAQS
-469 TFGAIC
+469 VFGMIT

-485 KNWGLSVADIFIG
+485 KNWGLTVADIFIG

-522 AFWYNMLS
+522 ALWYNMLS

-576 YASVPAAFSKGV
+576 YASVPAAYSKGV
-588 KTYDTYQKGWVK
+588 KTYDTYQKGWVN

-614 SKMKNAIS
+614 SKIKNTLS
-622 SNATNT
+622 SKATNI
-628 PNTNNYPNALA
+628 PNANNYPNALA
-639 SSNVATAT
+639 SSNAAT

>member
-15 SAPLMHIVS
+15 SAPLMHIIS
-24 TVNMT
+24 SVNMA
-29 ISAMNDMNQS
+29 ISSIYDMDQA
-39 MNAGVNTASLSAAR
+39 MNAGVNTASLEAAR

-104 IKRMVGAYLSIQ
+104 IKRMAGAYLSIQ

-155 ANDARGSLGGMASVV
+155 ANDARGSLGDMASVV

-189 FANLIQKQM
+189 FANLVQKQM

-229 NSIFDQAP
+229 KSIFEQAP

-247 NVPIGMIKEMAA
+247 DVPIGKIRSMAQ
-259 DGELTADIVK
+259 DGELSADVVK
-269 NAVFAATD
+269 QAVFAATD
-277 EINANFESMPVTW
+277 EINANFESMPMTW
-290 GQAWTQFQNDAM
+290 GQMWTVFQNNATM
-302 KAFQPVLQGLNDVV
+302 AFQSVLQRLNDLA
-316 NTDAFENFYAD
+316 NTDGFQTFAT
-327 AVNALAV
+327 NAINDLAV
-334 VAGVTL
+334 VAGVVL
-340 DVMDGMSAAGSFVAD
+340 DIFEGIGSVGTFVSD
-355 NWQIIGPILG
+355 NWQIIGPIVEG
-365 VAAAALIAYNVALG
+365 VAAALTVYYGWQLLSTSATKAAAAAQWIYNAAMNANPAAIVAISIGALI
-379 AYNGMQII
+379 
-387 ANVQKAI
+387 
-394 STAQEYAN
+394 
-402 AKAVLAN
+402 VLI
-409 TAAYSAQTVK
+409 
-419 TAEATVAQA
+419 
-428 GFNTMLL
+428 G
-435 ACPLTWIVVGIMAA
+435 
-449 VTALIILANH
+449 ILANK
-459 FSGTGHIAQS
+459 FTGTGHIAQS
-469 TFGAIC
+469 VFGMIT

-485 KNWGLSVADIFIG
+485 KNWGLTVADIFIG

-522 AFWYNMLS
+522 ALWYNMLS

-588 KTYDTYQKGWVK
+588 KTYDTYQKGWVN

-614 SKMKNAIS
+614 SKIKNTLS
-622 SNATNT
+622 SKATNI
-628 PNTNNYPNALA
+628 PNANNYPNALA
-639 SSNVATAT
+639 SSNAAT

-728 GEH
+728 GDH

>member
-15 SAPLMHIVS
+15 SAPLMHIIS
-24 TVNMT
+24 SVNMA
-29 ISAMNDMNQS
+29 ISSIYDMDQA
-39 MNAGVNTASLSAAR
+39 MNAGVNTASLEAAR
-53 NEIAQATVAA
+53 NEIAQATVVA

-104 IKRMVGAYLSIQ
+104 IKRMAGAYLSIQ

-139 DGLQSTAD
+139 DGLQSPAD

-155 ANDARGSLGGMASVV
+155 ANDARGSLGDMASVV

-176 AKDAFSSSAEVVQ
+176 AKDAFGSSAEVVQ
-189 FANLIQKQM
+189 FANLVQKQM

-229 NSIFDQAP
+229 NSIFEQAP

-247 NVPIGMIKEMAA
+247 DVPIGKIRSMAQ
-259 DGELTADIVK
+259 DGELSADVVK
-269 NAVFAATD
+269 QAVFAATD
-277 EINANFESMPVTW
+277 EINANFESMPMTW
-290 GQAWTQFQNDAM
+290 GQMWTVFQNNATM
-302 KAFQPVLQGLNDVV
+302 AFQPVLQRLNDLA
-316 NTDAFENFYAD
+316 NTDGFQTFTT
-327 AVNALAV
+327 NAINDLAV
-334 VAGVTL
+334 VAGVVL
-340 DVMDGMSAAGSFVAD
+340 DIFEGIGSVGTFVSD
-355 NWQIIGPILG
+355 NWQIIGPIVEG
-365 VAAAALIAYNVALG
+365 VAAALTVYYGWQLLSTSATKAAAAAQWIYNAAMNANPAAIVAISIGALI
-379 AYNGMQII
+379 
-387 ANVQKAI
+387 
-394 STAQEYAN
+394 
-402 AKAVLAN
+402 VLI
-409 TAAYSAQTVK
+409 
-419 TAEATVAQA
+419 
-428 GFNTMLL
+428 G
-435 ACPLTWIVVGIMAA
+435 
-449 VTALIILANH
+449 ILANK
-459 FSGTGHIAQS
+459 FTGTGHIAQS
-469 TFGAIC
+469 VFGMIT

-485 KNWGLSVADIFIG
+485 KNWGLTVADIFIG

-522 AFWYNMLS
+522 ALWYNMLS

-588 KTYDTYQKGWVK
+588 KTYDTYQKGWVN
-600 DAYTAGAAWGDGVT
+600 DAYTAGAAWGDAVT
-614 SKMKNAIS
+614 SKIKNTLS
-622 SNATNT
+622 SKATNI
-628 PNTNNYPNALA
+628 PNANNYPNALA
-639 SSNVATAT
+639 SSNAAT

>member
-15 SAPLMHIVS
+15 SAPLMHIIS
-24 TVNMT
+24 SVNMA
-29 ISAMNDMNQS
+29 ISSIYDMDQA
-39 MNAGVNTASLSAAR
+39 MNAGVNTASLEAAR

-104 IKRMVGAYLSIQ
+104 IKRMAGAYLSIQ

-155 ANDARGSLGGMASVV
+155 AKDARGSLGDMASVV

-189 FANLIQKQM
+189 FANLVQKQM

-229 NSIFDQAP
+229 NSIFEQAP

-247 NVPIGMIKEMAA
+247 DVPIGKIRSMAQ
-259 DGELTADIVK
+259 DGELSADVVK
-269 NAVFAATD
+269 QAVFAATD
-277 EINANFESMPVTW
+277 EINANFESMPMTW
-290 GQAWTQFQNDAM
+290 GQMWTVFQNNATM
-302 KAFQPVLQGLNDVV
+302 AFQPVLQRLNDLA
-316 NTDAFENFYAD
+316 NTDGFQTFTT
-327 AVNALAV
+327 NAINDLAV
-334 VAGVTL
+334 VAGVVL
-340 DVMDGMSAAGSFVAD
+340 DIFEGIGSVGTFVSD
-355 NWQIIGPILG
+355 NWQIIGPIVEG
-365 VAAAALIAYNVALG
+365 VAAALTVYYGWQLLSTSATKAAAAAQWIYNAAMNANPAAIVAISIGALI
-379 AYNGMQII
+379 
-387 ANVQKAI
+387 
-394 STAQEYAN
+394 
-402 AKAVLAN
+402 VLI
-409 TAAYSAQTVK
+409 
-419 TAEATVAQA
+419 
-428 GFNTMLL
+428 G
-435 ACPLTWIVVGIMAA
+435 
-449 VTALIILANH
+449 ILANK
-459 FSGTGHIAQS
+459 FTGTGHIAQS
-469 TFGAIC
+469 VFGMIT

-485 KNWGLSVADIFIG
+485 KNWGLTVADIFIG

-522 AFWYNMLS
+522 ALWYNMLS

-588 KTYDTYQKGWVK
+588 KTNDTYQKGWVN

-614 SKMKNAIS
+614 SKIKNTLS
-622 SNATNT
+622 SKATNI
-628 PNTNNYPNALA
+628 PNANNYPNALA
-639 SSNVATAT
+639 SSNAAT

>member
-1 MATITTGIQLADNF
+1 MAYITTGIQLADNF
-15 SAPLMHIVS
+15 SAPLMHIIS
-24 TVNMT
+24 SVNMA
-29 ISAMNDMNQS
+29 ISSIYDMNQA
-39 MNAGVNTASLSAAR
+39 MNSGVDTTSLEAAR

-76 INDNIRR
+76 INDNVRR

-104 IKRMVGAYLSIQ
+104 IKRMAGAYLSIQ

-122 EMSDEIT
+122 QTSDEIT

-155 ANDARGSLGGMASVV
+155 ANDARGSLGDMASVV

-189 FANLIQKQM
+189 FANLVQKQM

-229 NSIFDQAP
+229 NSIFEQAP

-247 NVPIGMIKEMAA
+247 NVPIGKIRSMAQ
-259 DGELTADIVK
+259 DGELSADVVK
-269 NAVFAATD
+269 QAVFAATD
-277 EINANFESMPVTW
+277 EINANFENMPMTW
-290 GQAWTQFQNDAM
+290 GQMWTVFQNDATM
-302 KAFQPVLQGLNDVV
+302 AFQPVLQRLNDLA
-316 NTDAFENFYAD
+316 NTDGFQEFAT
-327 AVNALAV
+327 NAINDLAV
-334 VAGVTL
+334 VAGVVL
-340 DVMDGMSAAGSFVAD
+340 DIFEGIGSVGTFVSD
-355 NWQIIGPILG
+355 NWQIIGPIVEG
-365 VAAAALIAYNVALG
+365 VAAALTVYYGWQLLSTSATKAAAAAQWIYNAAMNANPAAIVAISIGALI
-379 AYNGMQII
+379 
-387 ANVQKAI
+387 
-394 STAQEYAN
+394 
-402 AKAVLAN
+402 VLI
-409 TAAYSAQTVK
+409 
-419 TAEATVAQA
+419 
-428 GFNTMLL
+428 G
-435 ACPLTWIVVGIMAA
+435 
-449 VTALIILANH
+449 ILANK
-459 FSGTGHIAQS
+459 FTGTGHIAQS
-469 TFGAIC
+469 VFGMIT

-485 KNWGLSVADIFIG
+485 KNWGLTVADIFIG

-522 AFWYNMLS
+522 ALWYNMLS

-588 KTYDTYQKGWVK
+588 KTYDTYQKGWVN

-614 SKMKNAIS
+614 SKIKNTLS
-622 SNATNT
+622 SKATNI
-628 PNTNNYPNALA
+628 PNANNYPNALA
-639 SSNVATAT
+639 SSNAAT

>member
-1 MATITTGIQLADNF
+1 MAYITTGIQLADNF
-15 SAPLMHIVS
+15 SAPLMHIIS
-24 TVNMT
+24 SVNMA
-29 ISAMNDMNQS
+29 ISSIYDMNQA
-39 MNAGVNTASLSAAR
+39 MNSGVDTTSLEAAR

-76 INDNIRR
+76 INDNIRS

-104 IKRMVGAYLSIQ
+104 IKRMAGAYLSIQ

-155 ANDARGSLGGMASVV
+155 ANDARGSLGDMASVV

-189 FANLIQKQM
+189 FANLVQKQM

-229 NSIFDQAP
+229 NSIFEQAP
-237 NLIQNIADYL
+237 SLIHNIADYL
-247 NVPIGMIKEMAA
+247 DVPIGKIRSMAQ
-259 DGELTADIVK
+259 DGELSADVVK
-269 NAVFAATD
+269 QAVFAATD
-277 EINANFESMPVTW
+277 EINANFESMPMTW
-290 GQAWTQFQNDAM
+290 GQMWTVFQNNATM
-302 KAFQPVLQGLNDVV
+302 AFQPVLQRLNDLA
-316 NTDAFENFYAD
+316 NTDGFQTFAT
-327 AVNALAV
+327 NAINDLAV
-334 VAGVTL
+334 VAGVVL
-340 DVMDGMSAAGSFVAD
+340 DIFEGIGSVGTFVSD
-355 NWQIIGPILG
+355 NWQIIGPIVEG
-365 VAAAALIAYNVALG
+365 VAAALTVYYGWQLLSTSATKAAAAAQWIYNAAMNANPAAIVAISIGALI
-379 AYNGMQII
+379 
-387 ANVQKAI
+387 
-394 STAQEYAN
+394 
-402 AKAVLAN
+402 VLI
-409 TAAYSAQTVK
+409 
-419 TAEATVAQA
+419 
-428 GFNTMLL
+428 G
-435 ACPLTWIVVGIMAA
+435 
-449 VTALIILANH
+449 ILANK
-459 FSGTGHIAQS
+459 FTGTGHIAQS
-469 TFGAIC
+469 VFGMIT

-485 KNWGLSVADIFIG
+485 KNWGLTVADIFIG

-522 AFWYNMLS
+522 ALWYNMLS

-588 KTYDTYQKGWVK
+588 KTYDTYQKGWVN

-614 SKMKNAIS
+614 SKIKNTLS
-622 SNATNT
+622 SKATNI
-628 PNTNNYPNALA
+628 PNANNYPNALA
-639 SSNVATAT
+639 SSNAAT

>member
-15 SAPLMHIVS
+15 SAPLMHIIS
-24 TVNMT
+24 SVNMA
-29 ISAMNDMNQS
+29 ISSIYDMDQA
-39 MNAGVNTASLSAAR
+39 MNAGVNTASLEAAR

-104 IKRMVGAYLSIQ
+104 IKRMAGAYLSIQ

-155 ANDARGSLGGMASVV
+155 ANDVRGSLGDMASVV

-189 FANLIQKQM
+189 FANLVQKQM

-229 NSIFDQAP
+229 NSIFEQAP

-247 NVPIGMIKEMAA
+247 DVPIGKIRSMAQ
-259 DGELTADIVK
+259 DGELSADVVK
-269 NAVFAATD
+269 QAVFAATD
-277 EINANFESMPVTW
+277 EINANFESMPMTW
-290 GQAWTQFQNDAM
+290 GQMWTVFQNNATM
-302 KAFQPVLQGLNDVV
+302 AFQPVLQRLNDLA
-316 NTDAFENFYAD
+316 NTDGFQTFTT
-327 AVNALAV
+327 NAINDLAV
-334 VAGVTL
+334 VAGVVL
-340 DVMDGMSAAGSFVAD
+340 DIFEGIGSVGTFVSD
-355 NWQIIGPILG
+355 NWQIIGPIVEG
-365 VAAAALIAYNVALG
+365 VAAALTVYYGWQLLSTSATKAAAAAQWIYNAAMNANPAAIVAISIGALI
-379 AYNGMQII
+379 
-387 ANVQKAI
+387 
-394 STAQEYAN
+394 
-402 AKAVLAN
+402 VLI
-409 TAAYSAQTVK
+409 
-419 TAEATVAQA
+419 
-428 GFNTMLL
+428 G
-435 ACPLTWIVVGIMAA
+435 
-449 VTALIILANH
+449 ILANK
-459 FSGTGHIAQS
+459 FTGTGHIAQS
-469 TFGAIC
+469 VFGMIT

-485 KNWGLSVADIFIG
+485 KNWGLTVADIFIG

-522 AFWYNMLS
+522 ALWYNMLS

-588 KTYDTYQKGWVK
+588 KTYDTYQKGWVN

-614 SKMKNAIS
+614 SKIKNTLS
-622 SNATNT
+622 SKATNI
-628 PNTNNYPNALA
+628 PNANNYPNALA
-639 SSNVATAT
+639 SSNVAT

>member
-24 TVNMT
+24 AVNMT

-39 MNAGVNTASLSAAR
+39 MNAGVNTASLFAAR

-71 QASSP
+71 QAGSP

-189 FANLIQKQM
+189 FANLVQKQM

-229 NSIFDQAP
+229 NSIFEQAP

-247 NVPIGMIKEMAA
+247 DVPIGKIRSMAQ
-259 DGELTADIVK
+259 DGELSADVVK
-269 NAVFAATD
+269 QAVFAATD
-277 EINANFESMPVTW
+277 EINANFESMPMTW
-290 GQAWTQFQNDAM
+290 GQMWTVFQNNATM
-302 KAFQPVLQGLNDVV
+302 AFQPVLQRLNDLA
-316 NTDAFENFYAD
+316 NTDGFQTFTT
-327 AVNALAV
+327 NAINDLAV
-334 VAGVTL
+334 VAGVVL
-340 DVMDGMSAAGSFVAD
+340 DIFEGIGSVGTFVSD
-355 NWQIIGPILG
+355 NWQIIGPIVEG
-365 VAAAALIAYNVALG
+365 VAAALTVYYGWQLLSTSATKAAAAAQWIYNAAMNANPAAIVAISIGALI
-379 AYNGMQII
+379 
-387 ANVQKAI
+387 
-394 STAQEYAN
+394 
-402 AKAVLAN
+402 VLI
-409 TAAYSAQTVK
+409 
-419 TAEATVAQA
+419 
-428 GFNTMLL
+428 G
-435 ACPLTWIVVGIMAA
+435 
-449 VTALIILANH
+449 ILANK
-459 FSGTGHIAQS
+459 FTGTGHIAQS
-469 TFGAIC
+469 VFGMIT

-485 KNWGLSVADIFIG
+485 KNWGLTVADIFIG

-522 AFWYNMLS
+522 ALWYNMLS

-588 KTYDTYQKGWVK
+588 KTYDTYQKGWVN

-614 SKMKNAIS
+614 SKIKNTLS
-622 SNATNT
+622 SKATNI
-628 PNTNNYPNALA
+628 PNANNYPNALV
-639 SSNVATAT
+639 SSNAAT

>member
-15 SAPLMHIVS
+15 SAPLMHIIS
-24 TVNMT
+24 SVNMA
-29 ISAMNDMNQS
+29 ISSIYDMDQA
-39 MNAGVNTASLSAAR
+39 MNAGVNTASLEAAR

-71 QASSP
+71 QASSS

-104 IKRMVGAYLSIQ
+104 IKRMAGAYLSIQ

-155 ANDARGSLGGMASVV
+155 ANDARGSLGDMASVV

-189 FANLIQKQM
+189 FANLVQKQM

-229 NSIFDQAP
+229 NSIFEQAP

-247 NVPIGMIKEMAA
+247 DVPIGKIRSMAQ
-259 DGELTADIVK
+259 DGELSADVVK
-269 NAVFAATD
+269 QAVFAATD
-277 EINANFESMPVTW
+277 EINANFESMPMTW
-290 GQAWTQFQNDAM
+290 GQMWTVFQNNATM
-302 KAFQPVLQGLNDVV
+302 AFQPVLQRLNDLA
-316 NTDAFENFYAD
+316 NTDGFQTFAT
-327 AVNALAV
+327 NAINDLAV
-334 VAGVTL
+334 VAGVVL
-340 DVMDGMSAAGSFVAD
+340 DIFEGIGSVGTFVSD
-355 NWQIIGPILG
+355 NWQIIGPIVEG
-365 VAAAALIAYNVALG
+365 VAAALTVYYGWQLLSTSATKAAAAAQWIYNAAMNANPAAIVAISIGALI
-379 AYNGMQII
+379 
-387 ANVQKAI
+387 
-394 STAQEYAN
+394 
-402 AKAVLAN
+402 VLI
-409 TAAYSAQTVK
+409 
-419 TAEATVAQA
+419 
-428 GFNTMLL
+428 G
-435 ACPLTWIVVGIMAA
+435 
-449 VTALIILANH
+449 ILANK
-459 FSGTGHIAQS
+459 FTGTGHIAQS
-469 TFGAIC
+469 VFGMIT

-485 KNWGLSVADIFIG
+485 KNWGLTVADIFIG

-522 AFWYNMLS
+522 ALWYNMLS

-588 KTYDTYQKGWVK
+588 KTYDTYQKGWVN

-614 SKMKNAIS
+614 SKIKNTLS
-622 SNATNT
+622 SKATNI
-628 PNTNNYPNALA
+628 PNANNYPNALA
-639 SSNVATAT
+639 SSNAAA

>member
-15 SAPLMHIVS
+15 SAPLMHIIS
-24 TVNMT
+24 SVNMA
-29 ISAMNDMNQS
+29 ISSIYDMDQA
-39 MNAGVNTASLSAAR
+39 MNAGVNTASLEAAR

-104 IKRMVGAYLSIQ
+104 IKRMAGAYLSIQ

-155 ANDARGSLGGMASVV
+155 ANDVRGSLGDMASVV

-189 FANLIQKQM
+189 FANLVQKQM

-229 NSIFDQAP
+229 NSIFEQAP

-247 NVPIGMIKEMAA
+247 NVPIGKIRSMAQ
-259 DGELTADIVK
+259 DGELSADVVK
-269 NAVFAATD
+269 QAVFAATD
-277 EINANFESMPVTW
+277 EINANFESMPMTW
-290 GQAWTQFQNDAM
+290 GQMWTVFQNNATM
-302 KAFQPVLQGLNDVV
+302 AFQPVLQRLNDLA
-316 NTDAFENFYAD
+316 NTDGFQTFTT
-327 AVNALAV
+327 NAINDLAV
-334 VAGVTL
+334 VAGVVL
-340 DVMDGMSAAGSFVAD
+340 DIFEGIGSVGTFVSD
-355 NWQIIGPILG
+355 NWQIIGPIVEG
-365 VAAAALIAYNVALG
+365 VAAALTVYYGWQLLSTSATKAAAAAQWIYNAAMNANPAAIVAISIGALI
-379 AYNGMQII
+379 
-387 ANVQKAI
+387 
-394 STAQEYAN
+394 
-402 AKAVLAN
+402 VLI
-409 TAAYSAQTVK
+409 
-419 TAEATVAQA
+419 
-428 GFNTMLL
+428 G
-435 ACPLTWIVVGIMAA
+435 
-449 VTALIILANH
+449 ILANK
-459 FSGTGHIAQS
+459 FTGTGHIAQS
-469 TFGAIC
+469 VFGMIT

-485 KNWGLSVADIFIG
+485 KNWGLTVADIFIG

-522 AFWYNMLS
+522 ALWYNMLS

-588 KTYDTYQKGWVK
+588 KTYDTYQKGWVN

-614 SKMKNAIS
+614 SKIKNTLS
-622 SNATNT
+622 SKATNI
-628 PNTNNYPNALA
+628 PNANNYPNALA
-639 SSNVATAT
+639 SSNAAT